1 VISSYGR
8 QDSAIEAADFRQE
21 NGYAIRLRGVSTVV
35 ADGPKK

>member
-1 VISSYGR
+1 VISRYGR
-8 QDSAIEAADFRQE
+8 QASAIEAADLRHE